1 MKEYL
6 RSLDLQR
13 EATKK
18 SIFLFGPRQTGKTHL
33 LLKQFPHSPYYNL
46 LKSETFFRLS
56 GNPGLL
62 RQELLSSP
70 PEGGTPVI
78 IDEIQKLPIL
88 LDEVHD
94 LIESMG
100 LTFILTGSS
109 PRKLKRGGA
118 NLLGGRARIRN
129 LYPLSYKEIPDFS
142 LMRAI
147 NFGTLPSIYLSDDP
161 EEDLFAYCGVYL
173 QEEIQAEGLS
183 RRIENF
189 SRFLRSAAAM
199 NGQELNFENVSRDL
213 SIPSRTVREY
223 FYILSDTLVGRMI
236 EPFQKTVKRK
246 AVSRSKFY
254 FFDVGVANVL
264 SSRFRIES
272 GSELFGSAFEHLI
285 LNEIIAYLNYSRD
298 RRTVT
303 FWRDR
308 SGHEVDFLIGNSCAI
323 EVKGSKMV
331 QNKHLN
337 GLILLSEEIPL
348 KHKIVVSLDLNS
360 RIIGDIRILPW
371 KVFFEELWAGVYV

>member
-1 MKEYL
+1 M
-6 RSLDLQR
+6 QR
-13 EATKK
+13 EAATK

-33 LLKQFPHSPYYNL
+33 LQKQFPSSPYYNL
-46 LKSETFFRLS
+46 LKSNTFFRLS
-56 GNPGLL
+56 GYPGLL
-62 RQELLSSP
+62 RQELKSSP
-70 PEGGTPVI
+70 PEAGIPVI

-88 LDEVHD
+88 LDEVHE

-118 NLLGGRARIRN
+118 NLLGGRARMRN
-129 LYPLSYKEIPDFS
+129 LFPLSYNEIIDFS

-189 SRFLRSAAAM
+189 SRFLRSAAVM

-223 FYILSDTLVGRMI
+223 FYILSDTLIGRMI

-254 FFDVGVANVL
+254 FFDVGVANIL
-264 SSRFRIES
+264 SSRFRIEP

-285 LNEIIAYLNYSRD
+285 LNEIIAWLHYSRD
-298 RRTVT
+298 RRSVT

-308 SGHEVDFLIGNSCAI
+308 SGHEVDFLIGDSCAI

-337 GLILLSEEIPL
+337 GLILLAEEIPL
-348 KHKIVVSLDLNS
+348 KHKIVVSLDLNP

-371 KVFFEELWAGVYV
+371 KIFFEELWAGVYV